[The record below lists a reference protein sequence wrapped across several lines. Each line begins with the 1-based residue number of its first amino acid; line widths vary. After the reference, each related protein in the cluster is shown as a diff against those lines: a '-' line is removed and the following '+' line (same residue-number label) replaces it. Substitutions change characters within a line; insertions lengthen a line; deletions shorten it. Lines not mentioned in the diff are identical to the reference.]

1 MNIEKRVRKMA
12 FDKILSL
19 LENQKSKVQ
28 TKGMY
33 LDVFNSGVIVD
44 IERIRRASVDLA
56 VRVVRMVQD
65 EMESN
70 TRRT

>member
-1 MNIEKRVRKMA
+1 MA

>member
-44 IERIRRASVDLA
+44 IERIRRASIDLA